1 MKWKILR
8 PMMRVWRSKHY
19 RSGMLGWSVGLGMFI
34 GFSPTIG
41 LQVVI
46 CIAFALLWNRFHD
59 IKLNMPAMLVGSLVV
74 NPLTMAPTYVLY
86 YQIGCQVITCR
97 GRGVDEAFFLS
108 LSNVSQLGWNIA
120 FPVIVGSLP
129 FMLVGLPV
137 GIYLGNKVEAL
148 LDARRAKAPER
159 RRLRAERH
167 AKRNGSTTPAG
178 SKAEAE
184 A

>member
-19 RSGMLGWSVGLGMFI
+19 RAGMLGWSVGIGMFI

-41 LQVVI
+41 LQMLV
-46 CIAFALLWNRFHD
+46 CIALCVAWNRLHE
-59 IKLNMPAMLVGSLVV
+59 IKLNLPAMLVGSLVV

-86 YQIGCQVITCR
+86 YQIGCQVITCK

-120 FPVIVGSLP
+120 WPIIIGSLP

-148 LDARRAKAPER
+148 LEARRAKAPER

-167 AKRNGSTTPAG
+167 ANNRNEHTTS